1 VCRKHAAAAI
11 GLSGTAFGALLAH
24 VGLQPYTRL
33 GEADPAVDKFLGS
46 EIRSLLD
53 RIARQAVLVDQPG
66 IAFEKFCRRSDQAP
80 ADVAWAIL
88 QGRQTVTRIGE
99 TGFAGIELPVAD
111 VKPKVTQEPKP
122 RRSSRVPG
130 ISFADAASRLGVA
143 QTAIPGLVEAGLL
156 TEQDVAGRVRRI
168 VDSSLDHFDSRYAA
182 VTAYARAFDLSPQKA
197 AAEFQAANVTMLRRE
212 GRQKVVWADRASVIE
227 AMGEQWDLTKLDG
240 FSSTIWN
247 AFRQYL
253 NEIGSPNRL
262 VNAVGAA
269 ARLRSGSGFTLLHLS
284 TDLEER
290 SLTVSASAVQK
301 SSPAWFE
308 LLKAHEAHVREIWP
322 EATVHSDFE
331 SIALT
336 QIHAIGSEAVA
347 NRLIPVVTSVD
358 YIATRLRMLRLM
370 EVTEASPIFSVKQA
384 A

>member
-1 VCRKHAAAAI
+1 
-11 GLSGTAFGALLAH
+11 
-24 VGLQPYTRL
+24 
-33 GEADPAVDKFLGS
+33 
-46 EIRSLLD
+46 
-53 RIARQAVLVDQPG
+53 
-66 IAFEKFCRRSDQAP
+66 
-80 ADVAWAIL
+80 
-88 QGRQTVTRIGE
+88 
-99 TGFAGIELPVAD
+99 
-111 VKPKVTQEPKP
+111 
-122 RRSSRVPG
+122 
-130 ISFADAASRLGVA
+130 
-143 QTAIPGLVEAGLL
+143 
-156 TEQDVAGRVRRI
+156 
-168 VDSSLDHFDSRYAA
+168 
-182 VTAYARAFDLSPQKA
+182 
-197 AAEFQAANVTMLRRE
+197 MLRRE

-240 FSSTIWN
+240 CSSTIWN

-370 EVTEASPIFSVKQA
+370 EVTEASPIFSVEQA